1 MGFFMWV
8 WHAPN
13 YGTTQ
18 EDLETVDI
26 AKDELL
32 LTNKS
37 KPPVDPIQPVVT
49 PVPPIQQQE
58 AYEKVI
64 KEFTKAEVVKEE
76 PVSEPVN
83 PKLRTMGLDDIY
95 VINLKSRP
103 DRRAS
108 MLLQGDFLD
117 LKFKFTEA
125 AVPDT
130 VGYVPPLKTRSKSM
144 SPHRL
149 ACWRSHMNI
158 LQDIIERNLT
168 HALILED
175 DVDLDMSLP
184 RDIPQALAKLPE
196 DWDTFYIGHCSLTEN
211 RGQVI
216 DQNLGLY
223 RSNAPYCAH
232 AYVVSHKGA
241 RHLFYHLRTAATAID
256 LHIIGL
262 INAKFISSY
271 SFHPPRVVQPRAEG
285 DKSDIPE
292 STNLPPN
299 QRLAHSTLQAV
310 KRYSFG
316 NDRPCTLLPHFYYMS
331 TTDSLPNTPP
341 GLSFPSVLTTG
352 NDNTVAS
359 SKHDPPPEHIPSD
372 STAKSFIAGAV
383 GGVGMILAGH
393 PFDLIK
399 VRQQTIPYRITP
411 LDRNS
416 SFTSAPKPHQNLG
429 LSRWVTQHW
438 AAFRASHVRGPSTWS
453 LVQRTWTTGGFR
465 GFYRGV
471 LPPLITATPIV
482 ALSFWG
488 YDVGLRL
495 AQSILPTP
503 EHPFNHHVPGV
514 NLERVPRADQLSLWQ
529 IAVAG
534 SFSAIIP
541 AFLLGPMERV
551 KVAMQVMDPHRSV
564 VPRNPPAQ
572 VLVVAGGH
580 VPTPASS
587 TWEVTKS
594 IYRQGGLASVMRG
607 TMGTLA
613 RDLPG
618 NCFYFLTY
626 EIFCRHWSLRFNEGN
641 TEAINPWA
649 IFVFGG
655 FAGLAEGI
663 TTLPIDTL
671 KSRLQSAK
679 EGEYPRGMRD
689 VFRTLW
695 AKEGPTAMFRG
706 FVPTLLWAFPANAA
720 TFLCME
726 LTHRFLDEIW

>member
-1 MGFFMWV
+1 MGLLVWV
-8 WHAPN
+8 WHISN
-13 YGTTQ
+13 YEPTL
-18 EDLETVDI
+18 EDLELVNI
-26 AKDELL
+26 IKDQSL
-32 LTNKS
+32 LTEKNETL
-37 KPPVDPIQPVVT
+37 VDSIEVTVT
-49 PVPPIQQQE
+49 PVPIHKQE
-58 AYEKVI
+58 ADAVKGTPE
-64 KEFTKAEVVKEE
+64 AEMAEEE
-76 PVSEPVN
+76 PVPELVN
-83 PKLRTMGLDDIY
+83 PKPRTMGLDDIY
-95 VINLKSRP
+95 VINLKTRP

-108 MLLQGDFLD
+108 MLLQADFLD
-117 LKFKFTEA
+117 LTFKFSEA

-130 VGYVPPLKTRSKSM
+130 VGYVPPLKTRSKTM

-175 DVDLDMSLP
+175 DVDLDMTLP
-184 RDIPQALAKLPE
+184 RDVPQALEKLPE
-196 DWDTFYIGHCSLTEN
+196 DWDMFYIGHCSLTEN

-216 DQNLGLY
+216 DQKLGLY
-223 RSNAPYCAH
+223 RSDAPYCAH
-232 AYVVSHKGA
+232 AYVVSYTGA
-241 RHLFYHLRTAATAID
+241 RRLFYHLRTAATAVD

-262 INAKFISSY
+262 INTKIINSY
-271 SFHPPRVVQPRAEG
+271 SFHPPRVVQPRPEG

-292 STNLPPN
+292 STQLPPN
-299 QRLAHSTLQAV
+299 QHLTHSTLQAV
-310 KRYSFG
+310 KR
-316 NDRPCTLLPHFYYMS
+316 
-331 TTDSLPNTPP
+331 
-341 GLSFPSVLTTG
+341 

-359 SKHDPPPEHIPSD
+359 HRHDPSPEHIPSD
-372 STAKSFIAGAV
+372 STAKSFIAGAA

-399 VRQQTIPYRITP
+399 VRQQTVPYRLTSK
-411 LDRNS
+411 DRNS

-429 LSRWVTQHW
+429 LSRWVTQQW
-438 AAFRASHVRGPSTWS
+438 TSFRVSHVRGPSTWS
-453 LVQRTWTTGGFR
+453 LVQRTWTTEGFR

-495 AQSILPTP
+495 AQSILSTP
-503 EHPFNHHVPGV
+503 DRPFNHHVPGV
-514 NLERVPRADQLSLWQ
+514 NLERVPRADQLSLGQ

-534 SFSAIIP
+534 AFSAIIP

-551 KVAMQVMDPHRSV
+551 KVVMQVIDPHRSG

-572 VLVVAGGH
+572 VLAVAGGH
-580 VPTPASS
+580 VTTPASS
-587 TWEVTKS
+587 TWEVTKG

-626 EIFCRHWSLRFNEGN
+626 EILCRQWSIRFNQGN

-649 IFVFGG
+649 IFMFGG

-695 AKEGPTAMFRG
+695 AKEGPLAMFRG
-706 FVPTLLWAFPANAA
+706 FVPTILWAFPANAA